1 MRILSSRRTRIF
13 PDSVDLSLTT
23 TVTFVRSKSAVRLWK
38 SAACVSSCLR
48 TFSSVPLFCCDGLR
62 PANVENV
69 VLAAAAHSKTAVLT
83 TPDTL
88 IQSTSPLIRVEQTD
102 STVVRI
108 QNRAAILPHCLR
120 CYRRFPGYAF
130 HEAAASRAHSTSSLN
145 RLMVSFCMI
154 AILCSTANI
163 FAFV

>member
-38 SAACVSSCLR
+38 SPACVSSCLR

-62 PANVENV
+62 PVNVENV

-88 IQSTSPLIRVEQTD
+88 IQSTSPLMRVEQTD
-102 STVVRI
+102 STAGRL
-108 QNRAAILPHCLR
+108 QKRAAILTHCLR
-120 CYRRFPGYAF
+120 GYRLFPGYAV
-130 HEAAASRAHSTSSLN
+130 HEAAASRAHSTSALISLT
-145 RLMVSFCMI
+145 L
-154 AILCSTANI
+154 
-163 FAFV
+163 